1 MLDCLEA
8 VLSNAAKKQRE
19 LAGCKTMLRGMQNAC
34 ENALRGDDWSSGS
47 SRDYETELATCKTLA
62 NSDSAKRG
70 RAAVGRR
77 ETLALDPKSARPPSQ
92 Q

>member
-1 MLDCLEA
+1 MNERC
-8 VLSNAAKKQRE
+8 AARSKSKF
-19 LAGCKTMLRGMQNAC
+19 M
-34 ENALRGDDWSSGS
+34 
-47 SRDYETELATCKTLA
+47 ETELAACKTLA

-77 ETLALDPKSARPPSQ
+77 ETLALDLKSASPPSQ